1 MSDPLV
7 PEITEPEFCPNPTC
21 PYFQREAASAAS
33 QTSPRWYRR
42 CGSFHTQS
50 RGAIQRFRCL
60 ACGKTCS
67 TQTFSIHYWT
77 HATHDLK
84 RLHQD
89 LDSSSGLRQIARR
102 WKCCYRVVQNRISR
116 LARSALALMDA
127 AATGVAVCED
137 IAIDGFATFVRSQ
150 YFPLDINIAVGAH
163 SQFLY
168 ALSLSALRRSGRMTA
183 VQRRRRA
190 MIDSLWRPP
199 KHSVRDGMALVLES
213 LAEPLAYGLPHSP
226 AVGGRRIC
234 SDEHQ
239 SYPQAIRSVQLL
251 ALLTEHRR
259 IEHLTV
265 SSRAPRTQANPVF
278 GPNYVERQMRKNMGE
293 HARESLKH
301 GRQANSMMERLAI
314 FTASHNFFTPHR
326 VGDRVDNAAEPT
338 HAEVAGLPAA
348 PQVQSVLRRFYTHR
362 HLWGH
367 TRAKAGWMR
376 KIWKH
381 EHENPPAVDY
391 RSGRRSKTVVALPAG
406 VMPAH
411 LAA

>member
-7 PEITEPEFCPNPTC
+7 PEITAPEFCPNPEC
-21 PYFQREAASAAS
+21 PYYHREAAATAAES
-33 QTSPRWYRR
+33 SPRWYRR
-42 CGSFHTQS
+42 CGSFHTKS

-77 HATHDLK
+77 HGTVDLE

-89 LDSSSGLRQIARR
+89 LDSASGLRQIARR
-102 WKCCYRVVQNRISR
+102 WKCCYRVVQNRVCR

-127 AATGVAVCED
+127 ATTGVAICED

-150 YFPLDINIAVGAH
+150 YFRLDINIAVGAR

-168 ALSLSALRRSGRMTA
+168 ALSLSALRRSGRMSER
-183 VQRRRRA
+183 QRRRRA
-190 MIDSLWRPP
+190 MIDSLWHPP

-213 LAEPLAYGLPHSP
+213 LAEPLARGLPHSP
-226 AVGGRRIC
+226 PVGGRRIC

-239 SYPQAIRSVQLL
+239 SYPHAILSVPLL
-251 ALLTEHRR
+251 RVLSEHRR
-259 IEHLTV
+259 IVPLTV
-265 SSRAPRTQANPVF
+265 SSRAPRTRANPVF

-293 HARESLKH
+293 HSRESLKH
-301 GRQANSMMERLAI
+301 GREANSMMERFAI
-314 FTASHNFFTPHR
+314 FAASHNFFTPHR
-326 VGDRVDNAAEPT
+326 VGDRVDSASEPT
-338 HAEVAGLPAA
+338 HAEVAGVAAA
-348 PQVQSVLRRFYTHR
+348 PGVQSALRRFYTHR
-362 HLWGH
+362 NLWGH
-367 TRAKAGWMR
+367 MRQKARWMR
-376 KIWKH
+376 AIWQH
-381 EHENPPAVDY
+381 EHENPPAVDF
-391 RSGRRSKTVVALPAG
+391 RTGRRSKTAVALPPG

>member
-1 MSDPLV
+1 MSEALE
-7 PEITEPEFCPNPTC
+7 PEITEPEFCPNPKC
-21 PYFQREAASAAS
+21 RYFHREAAAAAA

-42 CGSFHTQS
+42 CGCFHTKS

-60 ACGKTCS
+60 SCGKTCS

-77 HATHDLK
+77 HATVDLE

-89 LDSSSGLRQIARR
+89 LDSASGLRQIARR
-102 WKCCYRVVQNRISR
+102 WKCCYRVVANRISR

-127 AATGVAVCED
+127 ALSGAVITED
-137 IAIDGFATFVRSQ
+137 IAIDGFAAFVRSQ
-150 YFPLDINIAVGAH
+150 YFPADINIAVGAR

-190 MIDSLWRPP
+190 MIDALWRPP

-213 LAEPLAYGLPHSP
+213 LAEPLAYGLPPSP
-226 AVGGRRIC
+226 PIGARRIC
-234 SDEHQ
+234 SDEHH
-239 SYPQAIRSVQLL
+239 SYPHAIASVRLL
-251 ALLTEHRR
+251 GVLTEHRR
-259 IEHLTV
+259 IVPLTV

-278 GPNYVERQMRKNMGE
+278 GPNYVDRQIRKNMGE
-293 HARESLKH
+293 HARQSLKH
-301 GRQANSMMERLAI
+301 AREANSMMERLAI
-314 FTASHNFFTPHR
+314 FSASHNFFTPHR
-326 VGDRVDNAAEPT
+326 IVDRVDIAAEPT
-338 HAEVAGLPAA
+338 HADVARLAGRPA
-348 PQVQSVLRRFYTHR
+348 VQSVLKRFYTHR

-367 TRAKAGWMR
+367 MGQRAGWMR
-376 KIWKH
+376 KIWQH
-381 EHENPPAVDY
+381 EHENPPAVDF
-391 RSGRRSKTVVALPAG
+391 RTGKPSKTVVALAAG